1 MGNGTEAEPEQEPG
15 NREDVLGRDQERVH
29 YKEAIHEMKKQH
41 NLLIHKDSN
50 SSVAMEDLPLPNAA
64 LTIAAEEV
72 ISAYSKFVN
81 QPQAQSNGGDVGE

>member
-15 NREDVLGRDQERVH
+15 NRENVLGRDQECVH

-41 NLLIHKDSN
+41 SLLIHEVSE

-64 LTIAAEEV
+64 LTIAAQEV
-72 ISAYSKFVN
+72 IAAYSKFV
-81 QPQAQSNGGDVGE
+81 D